1 MSELPAGTVTFL
13 FTDVEGSTRLWE
25 EHPDAMKAA
34 LARHD
39 EILRDA
45 VQSHAGHI
53 VKTTGDGVHAAF
65 GSGHDAVDA
74 AMQAQRSLLDEPWDH
89 EPLQVRMGI
98 HTGEAQQRDG
108 DYYGTA
114 LNRAARLMSAGHGGQ
129 VLVSHA
135 TEELVRDAV
144 DEGVELQDLGTHRL
158 RDLTRPERVFQ
169 LGVPGLR
176 ADFPPIRSLDT
187 FPGNLPPQLTSFVGR
202 DEELAGV
209 AKALDES
216 RLVTLTG
223 VGGVGKTRLAI
234 QLAADV
240 VPRFRDGAWLCELAA
255 APDEES
261 MYQVI
266 GAALGVRPRQGLSL
280 EASAPEFLRA
290 KQALIVLDNCE
301 HLLGAVG
308 RFAEQA
314 LQEATGVR
322 IVATSR
328 EALAV
333 AGEQVWPVRSLRL
346 PDAAAAPVE
355 AVESDAARLFVERAC
370 AARPDFVTDASTS
383 EAIADVCRRLDGIP
397 LAIELAAARV
407 AVMSPTEIGAR
418 LDERFRLLTGGR
430 RTAVERH
437 QTLRAAVDW
446 SYSMLEPPERLVF
459 DRLAVFAGSFDAS
472 AADAVAA
479 GEGIERWDVFD
490 ALAGLV
496 RKSMLATEDLL
507 AGVTRYQMLETM
519 RQYGRERLDEAGQT
533 DQWRR
538 RHAEYYASL
547 AEEIG
552 PGLRAPDEVPWRKRS
567 RMELDNLR
575 AAVAWALDSSNE
587 SDGILAVRII
597 AALSFEVV
605 HNRAAGIDAWA
616 ERALESVETCTP
628 AQWSAVLA
636 AAGFGA
642 YHRGDMETAAVRA
655 DAATAYEHYDLT
667 GLSMAYIAS
676 ALFSVGAGGHDKA
689 LQTLENLRQAL
700 DRAPNRDAY
709 IEANFHNVKAI
720 FLSLA
725 GRADE
730 AREDAEMG
738 VKIARKVGN
747 PTVLAITLVGAGYA
761 VIEQDEHAALEAFR
775 ESAELTRAGASD
787 VNLANV
793 LASMALV
800 SSRRG
805 ERSAALRALRE
816 AFGHSR
822 EVGDRPTLLG
832 NITSGVEVAVNVG
845 ALEFAALLAAKEAS
859 AGFVFI
865 GHHFLVEYERAVASA
880 REQLGAERYEEI
892 WERGTAMSF
901 DQVVDYALTE
911 LDRLIAESE
920 EDSR

>member
-74 AMQAQRSLLDEPWDH
+74 AIQAQQSLLDEPWEH

-129 VLVSHA
+129 ILVSHA

-144 DEGVELQDLGTHRL
+144 DESVELQDLGTHRL

-234 QLAADV
+234 QVAAEV

-255 APDEES
+255 APDEAS
-261 MYQVI
+261 MQQVI
-266 GAALGVRPRQGLSL
+266 GAALGVRRRQGLSL
-280 EASAPEFLRA
+280 EASTLEFLRT
-290 KQALIVLDNCE
+290 KQPLIVLDNCE

-314 LQEATGVR
+314 LQEALGVR

-333 AGEQVWPVRSLRL
+333 AGEQVWPLRSLRL
-346 PDAAAAPVE
+346 PDAGAAPTV
-355 AVESDAARLFVERAC
+355 AVESDAVRLFIERAR
-370 AARPDFVTDASTS
+370 AARPDFTTDASS
-383 EAIADVCRRLDGIP
+383 AEATADVCRRLDGIP

-446 SYSMLEPPERLVF
+446 SYSMLEPQERLVF
-459 DRLAVFAGSFDAS
+459 ERLAVFAGSFDA
-472 AADAVAA
+472 AAAEAVVA
-479 GEGIERWDVFD
+479 GEGIEPWDVFD
-490 ALAGLV
+490 ALAALV
-496 RKSMLATEDLL
+496 RKSMVATEDAV
-507 AGVTRYQMLETM
+507 AGITRYQMLETM
-519 RQYGRERLDEAGQT
+519 RQYGRERLDARDET
-533 DQWRR
+533 DRWWR
-538 RHAEYYASL
+538 RHAEYYATF
-547 AEEIG
+547 AEQVG
-552 PGLRAPDEVPWRKRS
+552 PGLRTKDELLWRKRS
-567 RMELDNLR
+567 AADLDNFR
-575 AAVAWALDSSNE
+575 AAVTWALDSSGA
-587 SDGILAVRII
+587 SDALLAVGVIV
-597 AALSFEVV
+597 ALAFEVV
-605 HNRAAGIDAWA
+605 HNRAAGVDAWA
-616 ERALESVETCTP
+616 ERAMDLVNACTD
-628 AQWSAVLA
+628 AQRSALLGSA
-636 AAGFGA
+636 AFAA
-642 YHRGDMETAAVRA
+642 YHRGDMETAAARA
-655 DAATAYEHYDLT
+655 GAATACVHQDLAA
-667 GLSMAYIAS
+667 LSMAHVAS
-676 ALFSVGAGGHDKA
+676 GLFAVGAGDHERA
-689 LQTLENLRQAL
+689 LATLGELRNKL
-700 DRAPNRDAY
+700 DGAPDRDDY
-709 IEANFHNVKAI
+709 MEANFHNVMAI
-720 FLSLA
+720 FLTLA
-725 GRADE
+725 GDDGRAQE
-730 AREDAEMG
+730 HAKIGVHIAREL
-738 VKIARKVGN
+738 GN
-747 PTVLAITLVGAGYA
+747 PTMLAITLAGVGFA
-761 VIEQDEHAALEAFR
+761 VVQQDPQAAIGAFE
-775 ESAELTRAGASD
+775 ESIELTRAGASD
-787 VNLANV
+787 VNLSGI
-793 LASMALV
+793 LAASALLG
-800 SSRRG
+800 SRRG
-805 ERSAALRALRE
+805 ARSAAVRALRE
-816 AFGHSR
+816 AIEHSR

-832 NITSGVEVAVNVG
+832 NLTTGIELAANVG
-845 ALEFAALLAAKEAS
+845 AFGLAVLLAAKESS
-859 AGFVFI
+859 AGFNFI
-865 GHHFLVEYERAVASA
+865 GTQYLIDYDGALARA
-880 REQLGAERYEEI
+880 RDRLGAERYEEL
-892 WERGTAMSF
+892 WARGTEMSF
-901 DQVVDYALTE
+901 DQVVEFALTD
-911 LDRLIAESE
+911 LDRLLAEL
-920 EDSR
+920 EDKSH